1 MMQRQAKGVQV
12 IGACLLVGWLSG
24 CAGQSTPPQPPTATP
39 QVAPQTAQEQSS
51 TVTGTGTIIGTGTIS
66 STDWVPPLFISPEEE
81 AAYYVSRLADKRFV
95 SSYGGHDNPR
105 VWYIAA
111 ERLGEIGLPA
121 VHLLLARLNT
131 QDGYEL
137 MLTLYALQ
145 LATQDP
151 LLMARTR
158 GEYIQLTA
166 PLNPAMNAQNL
177 RIAKQWQQQHAALL
191 DSL

>member
-1 MMQRQAKGVQV
+1 MQRQAKWVQV
-12 IGACLLVGWLSG
+12 IGACLLAGWLAG
-24 CAGQSTPPQPPTATP
+24 CAGQSAPPQPSTP
-39 QVAPQTAQEQSS
+39 PVVPQAAQEQPSIV
-51 TVTGTGTIIGTGTIS
+51 TGTITGTGTAS
-66 STDWVPPLFISPEEE
+66 ATDWVPPLFISPEEE

-131 QDGYEL
+131 QDEYEL

-166 PLNPAMNAQNL
+166 PLNSAMNAQNL
-177 RIAKQWQQQHAALL
+177 RIAKQWHQQHAALL